1 MTGSTNERWLTY
13 VEVGELLGCTPTAA
27 RMHAKRRGWPR
38 HSPNMIG
45 DRSRVLVPD
54 DVVVQSRAMNVRRV
68 FDAQVIGEANGR
80 EQASSANAEAFC
92 SAITALSDA
101 LAAERA
107 RVEQLLMDLADARA
121 AERISADSVSH
132 ATDTVTAE
140 PVTTTDPLTVIG
152 IQTLSQAV
160 EMLRED
166 LAIANS
172 SLLSERER
180 VAHAERKLET
190 ERQDAR
196 RRIDGLYAD
205 LADARTA
212 AMITGCEAAALRS
225 RIEILTDRRPWWRRW
240 FR

>member
-1 MTGSTNERWLTY
+1 MPDEWLTY
-13 VEVGELLGCTPTAA
+13 AQAGQRLGISTAA
-27 RMHAKRRGWPR
+27 ARQLSRRRDWQR
-38 HSPNMIG
+38 RTPNAYGIPAT
-45 DRSRVLVPD
+45 VLVPSE
-54 DVVVQSRAMNVRRV
+54 VLGNARKVEAVPHPSGIRTASV
-68 FDAQVIGEANGR
+68 EAN
-80 EQASSANAEAFC
+80 ANGLQTAYELAV
-92 SAITALSDA
+92 TALTLQLD
-101 LAAERA
+101 RA
-107 RVEQLLMDLADARA
+107 NHRIDGLESQLADAQAA
-121 AERISADSVSH
+121 AERISTDS
-132 ATDTVTAE
+132 
-140 PVTTTDPLTVIG
+140 DPLTVIG

-180 VAHAERKLET
+180 VEHAERKLET

-225 RIEILTDRRPWWRRW
+225 RIEILTDRQRWWQRW